1 MTKSTE
7 QPAMFSGTLTK
18 EDLEVIKQA
27 KSVAGYRA
35 HEFVSNAWDQLSE
48 QLRQAGEQFS
58 TNRSANGGRRGVAL
72 ALVAVLGF
80 FEEVRPQIV
89 KQQLDSP
96 LVALLDSLGALEKG
110 IVTAL
115 LVPRRKSGRP
125 PADGGYNLIKAASV
139 FTVHR
144 LVATGMERPAA
155 RSTVAKLLACMGV
168 RPARKGASASTPITA
183 RTIRK
188 WEDDIGINTEATLA
202 FRQLEHEYAAS
213 SAGSGVEEDG
223 LRATMAFVDE
233 LKLGILQD
241 ELSPSEAAKE
251 VRRQHLK
258 SLEATVSLAR
268 EPTKTT

>member
-155 RSTVAKLLACMGV
+155 RSTVLALALRSPRGLYANGRMISG
-168 RPARKGASASTPITA
+168 STP
-183 RTIRK
+183 
-188 WEDDIGINTEATLA
+188 
-202 FRQLEHEYAAS
+202 RQLS
-213 SAGSGVEEDG
+213 RLGSWSMNMLPVAPGRV
-223 LRATMAFVDE
+223 
-233 LKLGILQD
+233 
-241 ELSPSEAAKE
+241 
-251 VRRQHLK
+251 
-258 SLEATVSLAR
+258 
-268 EPTKTT
+268 